1 MTSKF
6 YSEWTQA
13 QILAL
18 VLQGIRRGKIPDQTI
33 LNNGDPDSPRGE
45 SAALS
50 AIIQNAIKLPPDKP
64 TSTSTPN

>member
-1 MTSKF
+1 MSKF

-33 LNNGDPDSPRGE
+33 LNNGDPQAVEGDSA
-45 SAALS
+45 SLS
-50 AIIQNAIKLPPDKP
+50 EIIQNAIKLPLDKRAA
-64 TSTSTPN
+64 